1 MNEKVFKVI
10 IDGAQQTHKSRLF
23 CELLQ
28 KQSDCICS
36 FGTETVQFQDLS
48 VKLQILGSF
57 RQSNTMKFA
66 PLFYKGA
73 NIVLLVFDVGKL
85 ETLRMCPIYIQ
96 QIRSECSKNTQI
108 MLIGQQFT
116 EIRQVSVDEATVF
129 AEMNKMTYAE
139 VNYIGDAKESRSL
152 RQDAFVANENTQQQM
167 TQLKQRMAA
176 VSIKSEQK

>member
-1 MNEKVFKVI
+1 MTEKVFKVI

-28 KQSDCICS
+28 KQLVS
-36 FGTETVQFQDLS
+36 FGTETVQFQDAT
-48 VKLQILGSF
+48 VKLQIWGSY
-57 RQSNTMKFA
+57 RQSNTMKFS
-66 PLFYKGA
+66 PLYYKGTGV
-73 NIVLLVFDVGKL
+73 VLLVFDVGNI
-85 ETLRMCPIYIQ
+85 ETFRMCPIYIQ

-139 VNYIGDAKESRSL
+139 VNYVGDVKESRSL
-152 RQDAFVANENTQQQM
+152 MQDAFVANENTQLQM

-176 VSIKSEQK
+176 VAIKSEQK